1 MTIGSGLASQ
11 IGFATET
18 TVGTPATVTRFFPY
32 DSESLKLKRTIKQG
46 SGLRAGAQVDLASRR
61 AFTTIDVN
69 GDIQMDFPAKG
80 AGILLQHMLGSFS
93 ATAVQQAASAAY
105 QQVHILAPAQG
116 KTLTVQKGVPKT
128 DGSGVEPF
136 TYPGGKVQGWEI
148 DCAQGDIV
156 KLKLTMDAMNEL
168 TTATTPAGPA
178 LASASYTASTGVFTF
193 TQGALVSGGTV
204 SQTAG
209 VWSLTGGTAV
219 AAVRS
224 VNVKGTTGL
233 KADRYFLGSQT
244 KAEQV
249 QNAMTQVGGQLDV
262 EFANRALYDQYRA
275 DGSAAL
281 QLTFTGPIIA
291 STYAYVLQFLFPVA
305 CLEDGAS
312 PSVGGPDIVTT
323 TVPFTALTNDS
334 APAVQAIYQ
343 TTDTAV

>member
-18 TVGTPATVTRFFPY
+18 TVGTAATVTRFFPY
-32 DSESLKLKRTIKQG
+32 EQESLKLKRTIKQG
-46 SGLRAGAQVDLASRR
+46 AGLRAGAQVDLAGKRV
-61 AFTTIDVN
+61 FTTIDVN
-69 GDIQMDFPAKG
+69 GDIQMDFPTKG

-105 QQVHILAPAQG
+105 QQVHILGSAQG

-136 TYPGGKVQGWEI
+136 TYPGSKVQAWEI

-156 KLKLTMDAMNEL
+156 KLKLTVDAMNEL

-178 LASASYTASTGVFTF
+178 LAAASYTASNSVFTF

-204 SQTAG
+204 SQTGG
-209 VWSLTGGTAV
+209 VWSLTGGTTV

-224 VNVKGTTGL
+224 VNVKGSTGL

-244 KAEQV
+244 KAEQI
-249 QNAMTQVGGQLDV
+249 QNATTSIGGQLDV
-262 EFANRALYDQYRA
+262 EFANRNLYDRYRA
-275 DGSAAL
+275 DGQAAL

-291 STYAYVLQFLFPVA
+291 SSYAYVLQFLFPVTF
-305 CLEDGAS
+305 LEDGAS

-323 TVPFTALTNDS
+323 TIPFTALTDDVS
-334 APAVQAIYQ
+334 VPVQAIYQ